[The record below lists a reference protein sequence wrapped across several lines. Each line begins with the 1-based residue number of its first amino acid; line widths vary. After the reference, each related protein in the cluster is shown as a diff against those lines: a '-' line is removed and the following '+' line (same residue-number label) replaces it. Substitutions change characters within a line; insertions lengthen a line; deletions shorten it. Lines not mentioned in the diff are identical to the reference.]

1 MIPFPFTACRSATTG
16 ALSAIGLNSALARN
30 PSREYTHVENPSKR
44 IGILTGGGDC
54 PGLTAVIRAV
64 VKTAWNQYGA
74 TVIGIHDG
82 FEAVVEGQMHEMER
96 KEASNILGLGGT
108 ILGSSNMGDPWHYP
122 VERADGSIEIQDMS
136 YKAIRNLK
144 R

>member
-1 MIPFPFTACRSATTG
+1 M
-16 ALSAIGLNSALARN
+16 
-30 PSREYTHVENPSKR
+30 HVENPSKR

-54 PGLTAVIRAV
+54 PGLNAVIRAV